1 MNVDS
6 GGMRTGK
13 REERVQEVEEGYIL
27 GRRCRELPKN
37 MPTSFR
43 LAEVALFCASST
55 PMYYLL
61 PENTTFIHRDNNS
74 SSPGTPSATIYMIYR
89 GALECHQRKRR
100 WQPLWHLP
108 GTVCKDYYHYI
119 PLLLPPPPPRVIKGY
134 CIDCSLVISS
144 HYFILI

>member
-43 LAEVALFCASST
+43 LAEVVLFCASST

-61 PENTTFIHRDNNS
+61 PENTTFIHRYNNS
-74 SSPGTPSATIYMIYR
+74 SSPRTPSATMYIKELWSVIR
-89 GALECHQRKRR
+89 GSVV
-100 WQPLWHLP
+100 
-108 GTVCKDYYHYI
+108 G
-119 PLLLPPPPPRVIKGY
+119 
-134 CIDCSLVISS
+134 SLFGICQV
-144 HYFILI
+144 L